1 MGRENICFRR
11 KLNREVLKM
20 KNNILSKDEFV
31 AIMNEWD
38 EVKQYHDALNMV
50 VNKYC
55 DNAYLDQPDCS
66 IGLLHTLSK
75 MFTTNNDSDV
85 CVLIEFFVGELDFGR
100 DYVKGLVTDENGNE
114 IMLRNAEDL
123 YDLLVKNLEISEQYN
138 Q

>member
-1 MGRENICFRR
+1 
-11 KLNREVLKM
+11 
-20 KNNILSKDEFV
+20 
-31 AIMNEWD
+31 
-38 EVKQYHDALNMV
+38 
-50 VNKYC
+50 
-55 DNAYLDQPDCS
+55 
-66 IGLLHTLSK
+66 